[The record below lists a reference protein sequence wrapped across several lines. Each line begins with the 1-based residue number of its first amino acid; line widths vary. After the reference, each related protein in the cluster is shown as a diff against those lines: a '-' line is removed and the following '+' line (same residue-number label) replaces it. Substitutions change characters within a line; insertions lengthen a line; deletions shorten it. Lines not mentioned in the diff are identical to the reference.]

1 MILTSTAE
9 SRLLDKIAMT
19 EYGLPE
25 AVLMENAGRAV
36 VSRMREFTD
45 WEGAFTV
52 IVCGTG
58 NNGGDGFVSA
68 RYARGAGA
76 RVLVILMGDP
86 PHMGESAKMYRKTA
100 EKMGI
105 PVIEVMEA
113 EEAVPY
119 LYDADIIIDSLI
131 GTGLA
136 SKVKG
141 EKAALI
147 DIINDTD
154 ALVVSTDIPSGL
166 VTDTGRPAGTAVNAD
181 FTVALGS
188 VKRGHV
194 LYPGSEHT
202 GRLLFSPIGIP
213 EEASEDFPVR
223 LLFREDIAPLLPV
236 RNQISHKGK
245 NGFLGIFAGSSG
257 MEGAAL
263 LAGQGALYAGAGKT
277 AIITTG
283 DAAPIMAGKFPEIM
297 VSSIGNGPH
306 FTEDMAEAAL
316 EKAKAYDVIAIGP
329 GIGRDEE
336 TMKFVKKMVENF
348 EKTIILDADGLYAA
362 AEAKIDF
369 KSCPGRL
376 ILTPHVGEFARLTG
390 LSASEIE
397 EKRIDAASDFSK
409 KNRLVLVLKGAPTVI
424 GLPDGRSY
432 VNTTGNPGMAT
443 GGMGDTL
450 TGVIGAMA
458 AQGMSPSSSAAVGV
472 YLHGLAGDLAAETT
486 AVGYRVTD
494 LARLLPKARAQ
505 ITEMDE

>member
-86 PHMGESAKMYRKTA
+86 SHMGESAKMYRKTA

-316 EKAKAYDVIAIGP
+316 EKAKAYDVY
-329 GIGRDEE
+329 
-336 TMKFVKKMVENF
+336 
-348 EKTIILDADGLYAA
+348 IL
-362 AEAKIDF
+362 
-369 KSCPGRL
+369 
-376 ILTPHVGEFARLTG
+376 
-390 LSASEIE
+390 
-397 EKRIDAASDFSK
+397 KR
-409 KNRLVLVLKGAPTVI
+409 
-424 GLPDGRSY
+424 
-432 VNTTGNPGMAT
+432 
-443 GGMGDTL
+443 
-450 TGVIGAMA
+450 
-458 AQGMSPSSSAAVGV
+458 
-472 YLHGLAGDLAAETT
+472 
-486 AVGYRVTD
+486 
-494 LARLLPKARAQ
+494 
-505 ITEMDE
+505 